1 MNVFSS
7 LLTTGARFGI
17 KEENFHT
24 DEDLFDVWDEDENDV
39 GTIIQSPWQRS
50 FDELRET
57 MIKVPNWNIYKR
69 IMVNGIGEPLGDRRA
84 RITYH
89 YNFFFQFGGE
99 AFDSS
104 YLRRAKMIGYTHD
117 GISLPGT
124 LAALCTMRKGE
135 EAQFVISYELMFG
148 SLGSPPRIPAK
159 ADVLMVA
166 QLLNID
172 EIGDENAIEDLPQE
186 DRKKFPI
193 VEEKG
198 MEVMKKAYDLYKQ
211 GRYSHACRNYHSVA
225 SSLELCNLANE
236 GEQHRQ
242 QIFLIKVYTQLMQTY
257 IKMEDWKKVCAM
269 FNELKTIPTSDFERN
284 FHAQLNHGIALAKLG
299 EFDKALKHLRI
310 AQRICPHNDAVNREL
325 IVVNDIK
332 RKNETE
338 EKIFWRKA
346 MKIGQPVAKETNG
359 QFTEE
364 LKKKIDN
371 FLNNNNLD
379 KCPLGGLTKKEID
392 CVDGMLANR
401 LNCTLTVDT
410 MADGSS
416 VHSIIKKK

>member
-1 MNVFSS
+1 M
-7 LLTTGARFGI
+7 TTGARFGI
-17 KEENFHT
+17 KEEHVNT
-24 DEDLFDVWDEDENDV
+24 DEDLFDVWDDDENDI

-57 MIKVPNWNIYKR
+57 MIKVPDWNIYKR

-89 YNFFFQFGGE
+89 YNFFFQFGEE

-117 GISLPGT
+117 GVSLPGT
-124 LAALCTMRKGE
+124 LAALCTMCKGE

-148 SLGSPPRIPAK
+148 SMGSPPRIPAK

-166 QLLNID
+166 QLLNIE

-186 DRKKFPI
+186 DRRKFPL
-193 VEEKG
+193 VEQKG
-198 MEVMKKAYDLYKQ
+198 NEVMKKAHDLYKQ

-236 GEQHRQ
+236 DEQQRQ
-242 QIFLIKVYTQLMQTY
+242 QTFLIKVYTQLMKTY

-269 FNELKTIPTSDFERN
+269 FNQLKTIPTSDFGRN
-284 FHAQLNHGIALAKLG
+284 FQAQLNHGIALGKLG
-299 EFDKALKHLRI
+299 EFDKALTHLRI
-310 AQRICPHNDAVNREL
+310 AQHICPHNVDVNREL
-325 IVVNDIK
+325 IVVNEIK
-332 RKNETE
+332 LKNETE
-338 EKIFWRKA
+338 EKKFWQKA
-346 MKIGQPVAKETNG
+346 MKIAQPVAKETNG
-359 QFTEE
+359 RSNTE
-364 LKKKIDN
+364 LKEKIGN
-371 FLNNNNLD
+371 FLNNDQLD
-379 KCPLGGLTKKEID
+379 KCRLGGLTKKEID
-392 CVDGMLANR
+392 FVDEMLANR
-401 LNCTLTVDT
+401 LNCKLTVDT